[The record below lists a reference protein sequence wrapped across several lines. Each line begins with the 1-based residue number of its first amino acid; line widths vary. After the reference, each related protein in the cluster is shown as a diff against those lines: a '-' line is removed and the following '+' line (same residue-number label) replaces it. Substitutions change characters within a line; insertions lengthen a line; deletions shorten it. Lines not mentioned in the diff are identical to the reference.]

1 MIESDSLL
9 HSLDPN
15 ICLSPDGPGRVSLCD
30 AYHRSL
36 QSRKGCKRLTFSFVE
51 AAFRDR
57 KTTRVEDE
65 LALKL
70 GALILRCMGP
80 QGGEVLRVIDESGV
94 SFAQI
99 KVLVELQ
106 TPDEAHTVTSLAE
119 HIGISAASA
128 SRAADGMVRKKLVT
142 RVEDPDDRRVKRL
155 ALTTKGQ
162 RLADRI
168 ISARLASLEEF
179 TGSLEAD
186 ERRKLESALDA
197 LMKRPEVAEI
207 YANYERKVSR

>member
-1 MIESDSLL
+1 MTE
-9 HSLDPN
+9 
-15 ICLSPDGPGRVSLCD
+15 V
-30 AYHRSL
+30 
-36 QSRKGCKRLTFSFVE
+36 
-51 AAFRDR
+51 RD
-57 KTTRVEDE
+57 D

-80 QGGEVLRVIDESGV
+80 RGGEVLRVIDESGL
-94 SFAQI
+94 SFAQM

-106 TPDEAHTVTSLAE
+106 APDEGDTVSSLAE
-119 HIGISAASA
+119 HIGISVASA

-155 ALTTKGQ
+155 ALTARGKD
-162 RLADRI
+162 LADRI

-179 TGSLEAD
+179 TGSLEAG

-197 LMKRPEVAEI
+197 LLERPEVAEI
-207 YANYERKVSR
+207 YANYERKVGR

>member
-1 MIESDSLL
+1 M
-9 HSLDPN
+9 
-15 ICLSPDGPGRVSLCD
+15 
-30 AYHRSL
+30 
-36 QSRKGCKRLTFSFVE
+36 E
-51 AAFRDR
+51 ATARE
-57 KTTRVEDE
+57 KTTTRVDDE

-80 QGGEVLRVIDESGV
+80 RGGEVLRVIDESGLT
-94 SFAQI
+94 FAQM

-106 TPDEAHTVTSLAE
+106 TPEEAHTVTSLAD
-119 HIGISAASA
+119 HIGISVASA
-128 SRAADGMVRKKLVT
+128 SRAADGMFRKKLVT

-155 ALTTKGQ
+155 ALTAKGR

-197 LMKRPEVAEI
+197 LMERPEVAEI
-207 YANYERKVSR
+207 YANYERKVRR